1 MNILMPT
8 DFSENSWNAISYALS
23 FFKNVYSNFYF
34 VHVNSPEWEQKN
46 ENLSPTLVASKNATV
61 AFQHLLERLGK
72 EKLNKKHQ
80 FFTSIESGHFVDT
93 LRAHVSER
101 EIDFIVMG
109 TQGASGY
116 QEATVG
122 SHSTEVIT
130 RVKCPVLVIPENA
143 TYREP
148 RHITFPTDFNIS
160 YKNKVIHTLK
170 QVCHFNESALN
181 VLYLSKK
188 SEDLTER
195 QESNRVYLK
204 EQLMEIEHGFH
215 FTRNDTLEEAVESF
229 VTSHDTQM
237 ITMMA
242 KNLNFF
248 QHILFH
254 PLAHRISY
262 HKEVPFL
269 VLHE

>member
-23 FFKNVYSNFYF
+23 FFKNVYTNFYF
-34 VHVNSPEWEQKN
+34 LHVEPTEWEQNEEDLQTVQVKAKN
-46 ENLSPTLVASKNATV
+46 SAT
-61 AFQHLLERLGK
+61 AFQVLLERLGNQQ
-72 EKLNKKHQ
+72 LNNKHQ
-80 FFTSIESGHFVDT
+80 FYTSLERGHFVDSV
-93 LRAHVSER
+93 REHVQER
-101 EIDFIVMG
+101 DIDFIVMG

-116 QEATVG
+116 KEATVG

-143 TYREP
+143 SYREP
-148 RHITFPTDFNIS
+148 KNITFPTDFNIS

-170 QVCHFNESALN
+170 QVCHFNESALS

-195 QESNRVYLK
+195 QEGNKAYLK
-204 EQLMEIEHGFH
+204 EQLLEIDHSFH
-215 FTRNDTLEEAVESF
+215 YTRNDTLEEAVQSF

-254 PLAHRISY
+254 PLAKKISY
-262 HKEVPFL
+262 HKEIPFL

>member
-8 DFSENSWNAISYALS
+8 DFSENSWNAINYALS
-23 FFKNVYSNFYF
+23 FFHNVYSNFYF
-34 VHVNSPEWEQKN
+34 LHIENKDWDDDFLPVEPATTIKKNKSFQKLLQR
-46 ENLSPTLVASKNATV
+46 LST
-61 AFQHLLERLGK
+61 K
-72 EKLNKKHQ
+72 EKNTKHQ
-80 FFTSIESGHFVDT
+80 FFTFTESGNFIDT
-93 LRAHVSER
+93 IRQQVIKK

-109 TQGASGY
+109 TQGTSGFH
-116 QEATVG
+116 EVTVG
-122 SHSTEVIT
+122 KNSTEVIT
-130 RVKCPVLVIPENA
+130 KVKCPILVIPENA
-143 TYREP
+143 TYNKP
-148 RHITFPTDFNIS
+148 KNITFPTDFNIS

-170 QVCHFNESALN
+170 QVCYFNNSALS

-188 SEDLTER
+188 SEDLTDR
-195 QESNRVYLK
+195 QEENKTYLK
-204 EQLMEIEHGFH
+204 EQLLEIDHSFH
-215 FTRNDTLEEAVESF
+215 FTRNDTLEEAVQSF

-254 PLAHRISY
+254 PLAKKISY
-262 HKEVPFL
+262 HKEIPFL